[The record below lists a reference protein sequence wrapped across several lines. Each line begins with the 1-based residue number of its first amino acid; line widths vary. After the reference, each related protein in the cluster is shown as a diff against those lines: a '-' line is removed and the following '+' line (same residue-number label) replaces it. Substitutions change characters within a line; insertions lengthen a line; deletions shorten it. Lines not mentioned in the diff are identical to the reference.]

1 MRVIFAGTPA
11 NAATTLIALKSS
23 GVDIVG
29 VLTRTDA
36 VIGRKKILTPSPVA
50 EAAEALNIPVIKAN
64 QVDQETLE
72 RVVALNADLGVVV
85 AYGTFLNEAALS
97 SLPKGWINLH
107 YSLLPA
113 LRGAAPVQHALLQG
127 LSSTGVTA
135 FQLDL
140 GMDTG
145 PVLLQAPTTIE
156 QNENAGRLLSRLTE
170 LGISVLLEILPAIAA
185 GIAVSKTQDGS
196 AASFAPKISRVDA
209 QLDWSESAERIENK
223 VRAMNPEPMA
233 WTSLEAESFRVIEA
247 RAWSDSATDDLVGS
261 VQLRDNKVLVRTA
274 SGSLELITVQAAGKN
289 EMSASDWFRGV
300 KNKENVVFGS

>member
-1 MRVIFAGTPA
+1 
-11 NAATTLIALKSS
+11 
-23 GVDIVG
+23 
-29 VLTRTDA
+29 
-36 VIGRKKILTPSPVA
+36 
-50 EAAEALNIPVIKAN
+50 
-64 QVDQETLE
+64 
-72 RVVALNADLGVVV
+72 
-85 AYGTFLNEAALS
+85 
-97 SLPKGWINLH
+97 
-107 YSLLPA
+107 
-113 LRGAAPVQHALLQG
+113 
-127 LSSTGVTA
+127 
-135 FQLDL
+135 
-140 GMDTG
+140 MDTG

-289 EMSASDWFRGV
+289 GMSASDWFRGV

>member
-1 MRVIFAGTPA
+1 MRVIFAGTPI
-11 NAATTLIALKSS
+11 NAATTLIALKNS
-23 GVDIVG
+23 GIDVVG

-36 VIGRKKILTPSPVA
+36 AIGRKKILTPSPVA

-64 QVDQETLE
+64 QVDHVTLE
-72 RVVALNADLGVVV
+72 KIMDLNADLGVVV
-85 AYGTFLNEAALS
+85 AYGTFLNEEALS

-209 QLDWSESAERIENK
+209 QIDWSESAERIENK

-233 WTSLEAESFRVIEA
+233 WTILEAESFRVLEA
-247 RAWSDSATDDLVGS
+247 RAWSDLATDDLVGN